1 MAGINLRKIFF
12 LFLCTGCFGTVCL
25 SAAQAA
31 DCALLLH
38 DLSQLKGM
46 MQRHELLT
54 QAIKECPDDY
64 QMNYYYAYNLERL
77 RRYDQALYYYEAAV
91 RLKPDFAKGYFGI
104 GGVYLALG
112 KSKTAIDS
120 FKKGLSLDPDNVWA
134 QRSYQKALKQNKPA
148 SRVRQDETGWEAKPQ
163 EEPQEVAA
171 GVKEDTPAVPP
182 AQDTMQAKQPAE
194 EDSSAQLT
202 AEGFV
207 QSMTGNTVKQESGDQ
222 GHVLSMQIQFE
233 ISSGELTEEA
243 KAMLDSVVCKAL
255 RSQELQ
261 GRRFEVAGHT
271 DNSGTPEVNMY
282 FSKIRAMRVRDYLIE
297 NCGIAPDGLTVV
309 YYGQERPAF
318 PNTSRKNRILN
329 RRVEF
334 RLLP

>member
-1 MAGINLRKIFF
+1 MDGINLRKIFF
-12 LFLCTGCFGTVCL
+12 WLICTGCFGTVCPL
-25 SAAQAA
+25 AAQAA

-46 MQRHELLT
+46 MQRHELLSE
-54 QAIKECPDDY
+54 AIKGCPDDY
-64 QMNYYYAYNLERL
+64 QINYYYAYNLERL
-77 RRYDQALYYYEAAV
+77 RRYDQALYYYEEAV
-91 RLKPDFAKGYFGI
+91 RLKPDFAKSYFGI
-104 GGVYLALG
+104 GSVYLALG

-134 QRSYQKALKQNKPA
+134 QRSYQKALQQDKSG
-148 SRVRQDETGWEAKPQ
+148 SRVRNEDVDWGIKSLEELKSPTVAGKDEAPI
-163 EEPQEVAA
+163 V
-171 GVKEDTPAVPP
+171 P
-182 AQDTMQAKQPAE
+182 AQAAVQVKQPAD
-194 EDSSAQLT
+194 EDSSSPIT

-207 QSMTGNTVKQESGDQ
+207 QSMTVDTAKQDSGDQ
-222 GHVLSMQIQFE
+222 GHALSMQIQFE

-255 RSQELQ
+255 QSQELQ

-271 DNSGTPEVNMY
+271 DDSGAPEVNMY
-282 FSKIRAMRVRDYLIE
+282 FSKMRAMRVRDYLVE
-297 NCGIAPDGLTVV
+297 NCGIAPDRLTVV

-318 PNTSRKNRILN
+318 PNTSRKNRMLN

-334 RLLP
+334 RLLQ

>member
-1 MAGINLRKIFF
+1 MDGINLRKIFF
-12 LFLCTGCFGTVCL
+12 WLLCAGCFGTVCPL
-25 SAAQAA
+25 AAQAA

-54 QAIKECPDDY
+54 EAIKECPDDY
-64 QMNYYYAYNLERL
+64 QINYYYAYNLERL

-112 KSKTAIDS
+112 KSMTAIDS

-134 QRSYQKALKQNKPA
+134 QRLYQKALQQDKSG
-148 SRVRQDETGWEAKPQ
+148 SRVRNEDVVREVESREELKSPTVAGKDEAPVVVQ
-163 EEPQEVAA
+163 V
-171 GVKEDTPAVPP
+171 
-182 AQDTMQAKQPAE
+182 KQPAE
-194 EDSSAQLT
+194 VDSSSQIT

-207 QSMTGNTVKQESGDQ
+207 QSMTGDTAKQDSGDQ
-222 GHVLSMQIQFE
+222 GHALSMQIQFE

-255 RSQELQ
+255 QSQELQ

-271 DNSGTPEVNMY
+271 DDSGTPEMNMY
-282 FSKIRAMRVRDYLIE
+282 FSKMRAMRVRDNLVE
-297 NCGIAPDGLTVV
+297 NCGIAPDRLTVV

-318 PNTSRKNRILN
+318 PNTSRKNRMLN

-334 RLLP
+334 RLLQ

>member
-1 MAGINLRKIFF
+1 MDGINLRKIFF
-12 LFLCTGCFGTVCL
+12 WLLCTGCFGTVYPL
-25 SAAQAA
+25 AAQAA

-38 DLSQLKGM
+38 DLSHLKGM

-54 QAIKECPDDY
+54 EVIKECPDDY
-64 QMNYYYAYNLERL
+64 QINYYYAYNLERL
-77 RRYDQALYYYEAAV
+77 RRYDQALYYYEATV

-112 KSKTAIDS
+112 KRKTAIDS

-134 QRSYQKALKQNKPA
+134 QRSYQKALQQDKPG
-148 SRVRQDETGWEAKPQ
+148 SSVRNED
-163 EEPQEVAA
+163 V
-171 GVKEDTPAVPP
+171 VKEVKSLEELKSPTVVGKDEAPVVPAPVVVQVKHPS
-182 AQDTMQAKQPAE
+182 E
-194 EDSSAQLT
+194 EDSSSQIT

-207 QSMTGNTVKQESGDQ
+207 QSMTGDTAKQDSGDQ
-222 GHVLSMQIQFE
+222 GHALSMQIQFE
-233 ISSGELTEEA
+233 ISSGELTEVA

-255 RSQELQ
+255 QSQELQ

-271 DNSGTPEVNMY
+271 DDSGTPQMNMY
-282 FSKIRAMRVRDYLIE
+282 FSKMRAMRVRDYLVE
-297 NCGIAPDGLTVV
+297 NCGIAPDRLTVV

-318 PNTSRKNRILN
+318 PNTSRKNRMLN

-334 RLLP
+334 RLLQ